1 MLARLYGWNYSYI
14 YVLRYIWNNTMILT
28 TTYKKVDNNLSFL
41 SHFVFINQIIIF
53 NFIKKDDLKYNTD
66 VRTPLYCD
74 LSALDCDECW

>member
-14 YVLRYIWNNTMILT
+14 YLLRYIWNSTMILT
-28 TTYKKVDNNLSFL
+28 STYNKVDKNLSFL
-41 SHFVFINQIIIF
+41 SHFALINQIIIS

-74 LSALDCDECW
+74 LSSLDC